1 MENVIKLL
9 NNEDLSKYTDLVK
22 TVISRVLK
30 KDKADVTFFD
40 VVTIAMSVVE
50 HIKQGRKLS
59 GREKKDLAKS
69 LLPFVVDV
77 LIQVGRVNSLQSL
90 NLKSDFLIK
99 DVLIDQFIDM
109 AAFLTNNPDLINA
122 GKWILSENQEV
133 IEFCCKDKCILL

>member
-9 NNEDLSKYTDLVK
+9 NNEDLNKYTDLVK
-22 TVISRVLK
+22 TVISHVLK
-30 KDKADVTFFD
+30 KDKAEVTFFD

-50 HIKQGRKLS
+50 HIKHGRKLS
-59 GREKKDLAKS
+59 GQEKKDLAKS

-77 LIQVGRVNSLQSL
+77 LTQVGKVKASQSQDL
-90 NLKSDFLIK
+90 MRDFLIK
-99 DVLIDQFIDM
+99 DVLIEQFIDM

-122 GKWILSENQEV
+122 GKWVLSENQEI